1 MVGPREFEFSGLHC
15 ISNNKYY
22 NDIITLLSSR
32 FKLNTVGSPS
42 ERTSEY
48 SVWVGDLDPA
58 VDDETLFQHFA
69 SRYTSTTAAKVVC
82 DKNTGMSRGESS

>member
-1 MVGPREFEFSGLHC
+1 M
-15 ISNNKYY
+15 
-22 NDIITLLSSR
+22 
-32 FKLNTVGSPS
+32 GSPS